1 MKKSLRITILALG
14 LVVSACGAGEPG
26 TMPTDYAP
34 DDVVLTISEEGGF
47 APVELILGR
56 HPRYVLQADGRLY
69 SPGAVPAI
77 YPGPML
83 TPIFVGTVDDAAM
96 QEIFELIDD
105 SGLPEIDGRLEE
117 DSATNKVADAT
128 TTVITY
134 FDGETEHTLAVYAL
148 GIALATSD
156 QAQAAANLVEA
167 VDRANGTLTDAT
179 EYRPTRLEIRTG
191 ERMALPD
198 PEFRSTQPWPLAIA
212 PDEMPAGDHGWRCV
226 VVEGPPATDLLE
238 IFGDANQATVW
249 EYEGTEHALIA
260 RGLFPGEAG
269 CA

>member
-1 MKKSLRITILALG
+1 MKKSLTITILALG
-14 LVVSACGAGEPG
+14 LTISACGAGEPG
-26 TMPTDYAP
+26 TMPTDYEP

-47 APVELILGR
+47 APVEMILGR

-69 SPGAVPAI
+69 APGAVPAI

-83 TPIFVGTVDDAAM
+83 TPIFVGTVDDATM
-96 QEIFELIDD
+96 QEIFQLIDD
-105 SGLPEIDGRLEE
+105 AGLPEIDGRVYE
-117 DSATNKVADAT
+117 DEATNNVADAT

-148 GIALATSD
+148 GIALETSD
-156 QAQAAANLVEA
+156 QAKAAAELVDA

-179 EYRPTRLEIRTG
+179 EYRPTKVEIRTG
-191 ERMALPD
+191 DHMSLPD
-198 PEFRSTQPWPLAIA
+198 PEFRSTEPWPLAVA
-212 PDEMPAGDHGWRCV
+212 PDDMPAGEYGWRCV

-238 IFGDANQATVW
+238 VFGAANQATVW
-249 EYEGTEHALIA
+249 EHEGTEHPLIA